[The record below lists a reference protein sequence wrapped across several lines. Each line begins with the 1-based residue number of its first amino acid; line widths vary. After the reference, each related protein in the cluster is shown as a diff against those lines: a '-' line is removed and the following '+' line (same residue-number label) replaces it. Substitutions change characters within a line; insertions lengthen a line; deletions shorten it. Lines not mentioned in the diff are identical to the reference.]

1 MPRTTEQASSMKEN
15 LKNTSRIMIVEDE
28 IIIADLLKHLLRRNG
43 YEVTEIVSTGAEA
56 IRCVSADRPDLI
68 LMDIL
73 LIGDM
78 DGIEAAQTIMERF
91 FIPIIY
97 LTAHADEETIQ
108 RAVKTGSY
116 GYIIKPFNETTIHA
130 TIEMALSKHRLERE
144 LRRRNEELQNLTA
157 HIETIR
163 EEERKKISREVHDY
177 LGQALTAL
185 RIDSSWLEKRLAGS
199 GTGGELAAKAK
210 NMMQLIDETLEN
222 VRNICSE
229 LRPGVLDHLGLGAAI
244 EWQCGEVRKRTGIN
258 FIFSSYP
265 DEISV
270 DNDIA
275 VTFFRIFQEIITN
288 AVRHAG
294 ATEIAINLVKT
305 ESELTMT
312 VRDNGVG
319 ISSEQMQDPRSIGL
333 IGMRERARYAGGIL
347 HIMGKKGMGTEVSI
361 SIPL

>member
-1 MPRTTEQASSMKEN
+1 
-15 LKNTSRIMIVEDE
+15 
-28 IIIADLLKHLLRRNG
+28 
-43 YEVTEIVSTGAEA
+43 
-56 IRCVSADRPDLI
+56 
-68 LMDIL
+68 
-73 LIGDM
+73 
-78 DGIEAAQTIMERF
+78 
-91 FIPIIY
+91 
-97 LTAHADEETIQ
+97 
-108 RAVKTGSY
+108 
-116 GYIIKPFNETTIHA
+116 
-130 TIEMALSKHRLERE
+130 
-144 LRRRNEELQNLTA
+144 
-157 HIETIR
+157 
-163 EEERKKISREVHDY
+163 
-177 LGQALTAL
+177 
-185 RIDSSWLEKRLAGS
+185 
-199 GTGGELAAKAK
+199 
-210 NMMQLIDETLEN
+210 MQLIDETLEN

>member
-1 MPRTTEQASSMKEN
+1 MK
-15 LKNTSRIMIVEDE
+15 KNEKKISRIMIVEDE
-28 IIIADLLKHLLRRNG
+28 IIIADLLKHLLRRDG
-43 YEVTEIVSTGAEA
+43 YEVMEIVSTGAEA
-56 IRCVSADRPDLI
+56 ITRVSADRPDLI

-91 FIPIIY
+91 FIPVIY
-97 LTAHADEETIQ
+97 LTSHTDEETIQ
-108 RAVKTGSY
+108 RAVRTGSY
-116 GYIIKPFNETTIHA
+116 GYIIKPFNETTVHA

-157 HIETIR
+157 HMETIR
-163 EEERKKISREVHDY
+163 EEERKKISRDVHDY

-185 RIDSSWLEKRLAGS
+185 RIDSSWLAGHLAGA
-199 GTGGELAAKAK
+199 GAGGELAAKAK
-210 NMMQLIDETLEN
+210 SMIQLIDETLEN
-222 VRNICSE
+222 VRDICSE

-244 EWQCGEVRKRTGIN
+244 EWQCGEVRRRTGIS
-258 FIFSSYP
+258 FVFSSYP

-270 DNDIA
+270 DNGVA

-288 AVRHAG
+288 TVRHAG

-305 ESELTMT
+305 DSELTMS
-312 VRDNGVG
+312 VRDNGIG
-319 ISSEQMQDPRSIGL
+319 ISREQIHDPRSIGL
-333 IGMRERARYAGGIL
+333 IGMRERARCAGGIL
-347 HIMGKKGMGTEVSI
+347 HIMGGKGTGTEVSV